1 MITTSQ
7 LDLKKVF
14 AELLRQAS
22 IQSQIEN
29 DITPIDDLRK
39 RLPPHL
45 AEQLAIEKPIQY
57 YCQCGKVISR
67 KRIRCLRCQATFLK
81 KLEEKQNESD

>member
-1 MITTSQ
+1 MTASDSKQ
-7 LDLKKVF
+7 LV
-14 AELLRQAS
+14 AELLKQAS

-45 AEQLAIEKPIQY
+45 AKQLAIDKPIQY

-67 KRIRCLRCQATFLK
+67 RRIRCLKCQAMFLE
-81 KLEEKQNESD
+81 KLEEKNESN

>member
-1 MITTSQ
+1 MTISDSKQ
-7 LDLKKVF
+7 LV
-14 AELLRQAS
+14 AELLKQAS

-45 AEQLAIEKPIQY
+45 AKQLAIEKPIQY

-67 KRIRCLRCQATFLK
+67 RRIRCLRCQATFLE
-81 KLEEKQNESD
+81 KLEEKDGI